1 MQAFQ
6 SLTVM
11 LKVPDIRQ
19 AIDFYG
25 AIGFALAATDEVHY
39 GAGNINWAMMTNG
52 GATIMLSIGGT
63 GAAKTDQD
71 IFLRVADAD
80 AHYAAIKD
88 KVTVTQEPQDQ
99 FYGLRDFWF
108 TDPFGFQWA
117 AGHPLEE
124 AGDGEG
130 AG

>member
-19 AIDFYG
+19 AIGFYG
-25 AIGFALAATDEVHY
+25 TIGFALAATDESHY
-39 GAGNINWAMMTNG
+39 GEGNVNWAMMTNG
-52 GATIMLSIGGT
+52 GATIMLAIGGT
-63 GAAKTDQD
+63 SAPKTDQD
-71 IFLRVADAD
+71 FFLRVADAD
-80 AHYAAIKD
+80 AYYAAIKD

-108 TDPFGFQWA
+108 TDPFGFGWA
-117 AGHPLEE
+117 VGHALEE
-124 AGDGEG
+124 VE
-130 AG
+130 